1 MTKKRNLPTTML
13 LLALA
18 AMLPAESVELE
29 IPRPPPP
36 RLVFQP
42 PARKPKPEK
51 RGRIGRKAARFRY

>member
-1 MTKKRNLPTTML
+1 MTKNRNIPATMF

-18 AMLPAESVELE
+18 GTLPAESVELE

>member
-1 MTKKRNLPTTML
+1 MTKNRNIPATMF

-29 IPRPPPP
+29 IPRPPPRIVVP
-36 RLVFQP
+36 P

>member
-1 MTKKRNLPTTML
+1 MTKNRNIPTTML

-18 AMLPAESVELE
+18 DMLPAESVELE

-36 RLVFQP
+36 RLVV
-42 PARKPKPEK
+42 PAPVRKPKPEK